1 MFADV
6 LASRICTFNESTE
19 QLAMSR
25 DGDGRSAS
33 TIFLGQSEKQMTDL
47 GQVSLCNVFQVI
59 TRDVV
64 GFSQTNRSQKVEIP
78 C

>member
-6 LASRICTFNESTE
+6 LASRIRIFNKGVE
-19 QLAMSR
+19 QLVMSR
-25 DGDGRSAS
+25 NDIGRSAL
-33 TIFLGQSEKQMTDL
+33 TIFFGQSEKQMTDL

-64 GFSQTNRSQKVEIP
+64 GFSQTNRSQRVEIP

>member
-6 LASRICTFNESTE
+6 LASRICIFNKGVE
-19 QLAMSR
+19 QSAMSW
-25 DGDGRSAS
+25 DDVGRSAL
-33 TIFLGQSEKQMTDL
+33 TIFLGQSEKQTTDF

-64 GFSQTNRSQKVEIP
+64 GFSRTNRLQRVEIP